1 MKFLLS
7 IIKKVI
13 DFCFD
18 FLDDLKNSLFISS
31 NAEITEMYTESIGYL
46 HTCIKTILW
55 LVSISLV
62 IEFSGK
68 IFTSLSIDRSW
79 GLSID
84 DRPWGLYALMIFG
97 LWRLLYRL
105 YAFIIGHFLI
115 NISINQNLK
124 DIKKILDK

>member
-18 FLDDLKNSLFISS
+18 FLDGLKNSLFISS

-46 HTCIKTILW
+46 HTCVKTILW
-55 LVSISLV
+55 LVSIILV

-68 IFTSLSIDRSW
+68 FFTSLSIDISW
-79 GLSID
+79 
-84 DRPWGLYALMIFG
+84 WLYALMIFG
-97 LWRLLYRL
+97 LWSLLYRL